1 MQDAPRSQSLA
12 LLWFAW
18 MLAACS
24 SQAPKATSVESADAY
39 SEFRN
44 YVRSCWF
51 FGGDVKQKLD
61 PVTLLIQ
68 MNSDKTL
75 KSAEIDP
82 SDRERMSNPAYNDF
96 ARSVLRA
103 VQKCGEGGKQ
113 FPIPDERPYSE
124 WNLIIARFV
133 ATDFPM
139 AQTVQ

>member
-1 MQDAPRSQSLA
+1 
-12 LLWFAW
+12 

-51 FGGDVKQKLD
+51 FGGNVKPKLD
-61 PVTLLIQ
+61 PVTLIIQ

-82 SDRERMSNPAYNDF
+82 ADREKMSDPAYGDF
-96 ARSVLRA
+96 ARSALRA
-103 VQKCGEGGKQ
+103 VQKCGEEQRQ
-113 FPIPDERPYSE
+113 FPIPDGRPYDE
-124 WNLIIARFV
+124 WNLIIARF
-133 ATDFPM
+133 ATTDFPM
-139 AQTVQ
+139 VHTVQ